1 MADMITLGSFT
12 FFVLLGIHLLLSG
25 GIAWIGSNHIDGRF
39 HYSQKKIFYFFFLF
53 NFSLPVLGYLS
64 SLWILYYLLHVR
76 YVEELKEINFLDLE
90 LFENEFINIRREFG
104 ESSIQN
110 IIANKTIST
119 EKKIKALVSLADNIS
134 QNNIEIIKDTLSSSN
149 DEVRLFG
156 FAIIDKIERGI
167 NGKIYKLLDSFNSD
181 ITEQKKASIARD
193 LTYLYWEI
201 LYFQLSDDSI
211 NTFILTQVKHYIA
224 IAKEVYADDIKLRIL
239 SGRVLM
245 MEKQYDEAESEF
257 HKANELSG
265 ENIPFV
271 MPYLAEIAFIRGDYH
286 TVSVMMQETPDLDLN
301 SKLYP
306 IVQQWS
312 A

>member
-25 GIAWIGSNHIDGRF
+25 GIAWIGSNYIDGRF

-110 IIANKTIST
+110 I
-119 EKKIKALVSLADNIS
+119 
-134 QNNIEIIKDTLSSSN
+134 IEIIKDTLSSSN